1 MKKVDF
7 APIMW
12 SPVKIEYLLAYL
24 KNLVFPCLSFMRK
37 QRWSDKCPGVSI
49 GNKVIDGESSKLSPS
64 FV

>member
-12 SPVKIEYLLAYL
+12 SPVKIEYL
-24 KNLVFPCLSFMRK
+24 KNLVFPYLSFMRK